1 VGGKGRRIKR
11 LTGYSVR
18 RVRHAAM
25 PCEGMMIRL
34 LGPVLEKRYVE
45 EFDVSQAV
53 VRTQGSIVGRF
64 IW

>member
-1 VGGKGRRIKR
+1 
-11 LTGYSVR
+11 
-18 RVRHAAM
+18 M